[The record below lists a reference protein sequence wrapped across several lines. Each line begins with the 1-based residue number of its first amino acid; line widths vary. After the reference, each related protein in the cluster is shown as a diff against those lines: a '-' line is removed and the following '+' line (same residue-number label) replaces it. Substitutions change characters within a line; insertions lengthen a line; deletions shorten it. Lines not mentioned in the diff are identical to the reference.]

1 MKKLIKKILSTTKQT
16 FKQFKRTVEI
26 VPNPKNSKWVSKDVL
41 AVVKEECT
49 VESKE
54 KKSLIIYKEGLKGRK
69 KETITK
75 KIEEFLKEKA
85 PFIPFIIKLFW
96 DS

>member
-1 MKKLIKKILSTTKQT
+1 MKKVLSTTKQT
-16 FKQFKRTVEI
+16 FIRSKRTVEI
-26 VPNPKNSKWVSKDVL
+26 VPNPKNSKWVSEHLL

-54 KKSLIIYKEGLKGRK
+54 IKSLVIYKEGLKGRK
-69 KETITK
+69 KETIAK
-75 KIEEFLKEKA
+75 KIEKFLKENA

>member
-1 MKKLIKKILSTTKQT
+1 MIKKILRTTRQT
-16 FKQFKRTVEI
+16 FKQSKRTVEI
-26 VPNPKNSKWVSKDVL
+26 VPNPKNSKWVSKHVL

-49 VESKE
+49 VGSNE
-54 KKSLIIYKEGLKGRK
+54 KRSLVIYKEGLKGRK
-69 KETITK
+69 KETIAK
-75 KIEEFLKEKA
+75 KIEKFLKEKA

>member
-1 MKKLIKKILSTTKQT
+1 LIKKVLITTKQT

-49 VESKE
+49 VESKV
-54 KKSLIIYKEGLKGRK
+54 KKSLIIYKEGLRGRK
-69 KETITK
+69 KETIAK

>member
-1 MKKLIKKILSTTKQT
+1 M
-16 FKQFKRTVEI
+16 EI

-49 VESKE
+49 VESKV

-69 KETITK
+69 KETIAK

>member
-1 MKKLIKKILSTTKQT
+1 MKKLIKKVLSTTKQT

-49 VESKE
+49 VESKK
-54 KKSLIIYKEGLKGRK
+54 KKSLIIYKKSLKGRK
-69 KETITK
+69 KETIAK

>member
-1 MKKLIKKILSTTKQT
+1 LIKKVLITTKQT

-49 VESKE
+49 VESKV

-69 KETITK
+69 KETIAK

>member
-1 MKKLIKKILSTTKQT
+1 
-16 FKQFKRTVEI
+16 VEI
-26 VPNPKNSKWVSKDVL
+26 VPNSKNRKWVPKHVL
-41 AVVKEECT
+41 AVVKEEYT

-54 KKSLIIYKEGLKGRK
+54 KKSIVIYKEGLKGRK
-69 KETITK
+69 KETIAK

>member
-1 MKKLIKKILSTTKQT
+1 MIEKVLITTKQT
-16 FKQFKRTVEI
+16 FKQSRRTVEI
-26 VPNPKNSKWVSKDVL
+26 IPNPKNSKWESKHVL
-41 AVVKEECT
+41 AVVKEEST
-49 VESKE
+49 VGSKE
-54 KKSLIIYKEGLKGRK
+54 KKSLVIYKEGLKGQK
-69 KETITK
+69 KETIAK

>member
-1 MKKLIKKILSTTKQT
+1 MIKKVLITTKQT

-49 VESKE
+49 VESKV

-69 KETITK
+69 KETIAK